1 MFPSYAQLLFAIY
14 YNYNFDRVLLP
25 EAWTHHNSYPVV
37 HRNWNFAENLPLT
50 DELIRGGFSR
60 DGWRNSQLNL
70 VLDRQKELVR
80 GRCGG
85 KKKRQ
90 TWNAKGSGLTSTT
103 KLECLFKLR
112 RCLCWFREEFPW
124 VHSHGQ
130 LFVIETLLL
139 CEICEKEA
147 RMKNAVVGE
156 RQL

>member
-1 MFPSYAQLLFAIY
+1 MFPSYAQLLFAT
-14 YNYNFDRVLLP
+14 NNHNLP
-25 EAWTHHNSYPVV
+25 EFCCPRHRSFYTIV

-60 DGWRNSQLNL
+60 DGWRYSQLNL
-70 VLDRQKELVR
+70 ILDRQKELVR

-90 TWNAKGSGLTSTT
+90 TWNAKGSGLTSTA

-112 RCLCWFREEFPW
+112 QCLCWFREEFSR

-130 LFVIETLLL
+130 LFAIETLWNLRKRSAD
-139 CEICEKEA
+139 EKC
-147 RMKNAVVGE
+147 RRWGKAVVKSE
-156 RQL
+156 